1 MKCLRNETG
10 LTLVEVLASIVI
22 LSLIVVTFL
31 TFFINSARTTEMSE
45 DTLDASFFA
54 QQYIEEVY
62 NIAAMDGQ
70 TLASIHT
77 AVVNLQDI
85 SSSDGTIPAT
95 YTINNGSGTGMIII
109 EPAQDKEGNLID
121 RLLKVVVTFNVSGN
135 SDAKHETRMIFGE
148 GDLND

>member
-54 QQYIEEVY
+54 QKYIEEVY

-70 TLASIHT
+70 TLAGIHT

-95 YTINNGSGTGMIII
+95 YTINNGSGTGMILI
-109 EPAQDKEGNLID
+109 EPAQDKDGNLID